1 MLQCD
6 SQGTKSE
13 SNAAHSNKELSVKKQ
28 TALVNSNNKQIEGND
43 KYTECKGRYFNYEYG
58 YEVLIPKGF
67 VAYSPKPPSPQHGVD
82 IDLSGKRKARIWV
95 VGNYNAAEY
104 STLDEVIDE
113 NLERLN
119 KQQKNIE
126 VIARTKTSLDTL
138 AAVRLTVRYKPSN
151 SDDVMI
157 EDLVSA
163 IRASGEDMGVI
174 YDLGLVTLETCYAED
189 KNIYEKILKS
199 WKQKPLPK

>member
-1 MLQCD
+1 
-6 SQGTKSE
+6 
-13 SNAAHSNKELSVKKQ
+13 
-28 TALVNSNNKQIEGND
+28 
-43 KYTECKGRYFNYEYG
+43 
-58 YEVLIPKGF
+58 
-67 VAYSPKPPSPQHGVD
+67 
-82 IDLSGKRKARIWV
+82 LSGKRKARIWV